1 MIIIND
7 KNINNIIKIKTQ
19 QFFKKIKSKKKI
31 IRNIL
36 RIINNK

>member
-19 QFFKKIKSKKKI
+19 QFFKKIKSKKK
-31 IRNIL
+31 NYKKYFKD
-36 RIINNK
+36 N